1 MEDWDDFVKTLRMRV
16 ELGTEPLPKRKP
28 VEALGTFALPPG
40 SVDAPSDEVRRLLT
54 PPTRSGDNLVW
65 AEVGDDGEARS
76 MIWIPN
82 GEADRVEM
90 ERFFE
95 TASAADRDER

>member
-1 MEDWDDFVKTLRMRV
+1 
-16 ELGTEPLPKRKP
+16 
-28 VEALGTFALPPG
+28 
-40 SVDAPSDEVRRLLT
+40 
-54 PPTRSGDNLVW
+54 
-65 AEVGDDGEARS
+65 